1 MKRRKARGRRSQN
14 AERNW
19 DWASRLR
26 APFLQWNFTLRAP
39 LAPLFVKGAAT
50 ASLTEQPHHR
60 AISAAAAGRGSAT
73 PLHVSRPRPDTLL
86 DLPAGADRDQLLA
99 AAKGHMIGKGVV
111 TGFYQQSV
119 KPPKSGGPPAN
130 F

>member
-1 MKRRKARGRRSQN
+1 MPPSRNSRNTIGYFGPQPPVGDQPRRYTFQV
-14 AERNW
+14 
-19 DWASRLR
+19 
-26 APFLQWNFTLRAP
+26 
-39 LAPLFVKGAAT
+39 LALY
-50 ASLTEQPHHR
+50 
-60 AISAAAAGRGSAT
+60 
-73 PLHVSRPRPDTLL
+73 TLL